1 VANTTFRPEYLTAYE
16 AGFKTDWL
24 NRKLRVNGAFFW
36 YDYKNLQVA
45 RIIGSVSSATPLID
59 NAASSTIKGLE
70 LEVTAHVTPSTTLG
84 LSYGYLDAKYDRFLY
99 NASTDFRTPP
109 WCARPNIR

>member
-1 VANTTFRPEYLTAYE
+1 LPPPTTSPLPARPARGGGLQAERDARIYAGYSTGYKGGGFSIFPSRWRWPTPPSGRNTTAYE

-45 RIIGSVSSATPLID
+45 RIIGSVSSATP
-59 NAASSTIKGLE
+59 
-70 LEVTAHVTPSTTLG
+70 
-84 LSYGYLDAKYDRFLY
+84 
-99 NASTDFRTPP
+99 
-109 WCARPNIR
+109 